1 MKGVLGKQVTSLST
15 TGLQFVARGIE
26 SHYIVNREQ
35 LRFYTVQ
42 QRCHKEFQE
51 RNKIKQKDIY
61 LYLVISTRNNT
72 FAIVTLPLISSYDKQ
87 Q

>member
-1 MKGVLGKQVTSLST
+1 MQGVLGKQVTSLST
-15 TGLQFVARGIE
+15 TGLQIVARGIE
-26 SHYIVNREQ
+26 SHYIVNREK